1 MASNQAHE
9 RTSSSIPNFFLGIFR
24 NKFGE
29 KVVAGGEYG
38 NRLEGTPS
46 LDLVIGEVSVRTGE
60 V

>member
-9 RTSSSIPNFFLGIFR
+9 RTSSSIPNFFLGMFR

-29 KVVAGGEYG
+29 KVVAG